1 MPAQQREHV
10 LLVEDNK
17 PNQLLA
23 VAVLT
28 RLGYR
33 ADVVDNGREAV
44 EAVMRGDY
52 AAVLMDCRLPE
63 MDGYRAT
70 AEIRR
75 REGPSRHT
83 PIIAMTASALPQDQ
97 ERCLAAGMDGY
108 IAKPMTLERVREV
121 LAHWVHGEAA
131 AAPADRAAAAGS
143 VLQHD
148 RLALLSKLDAAGERP
163 AVVARVVDAFL
174 TRVPADLAALRA
186 AARRGDATALGDAAH
201 DLKGAAAA
209 VGSTGMMHLCDEL
222 QALPGAAVATAAHEL
237 VRRLE
242 EEFERIRGALESAAG
257 RTEATR

>member
-1 MPAQQREHV
+1 MPGQRERV
-10 LLVEDNK
+10 LLVEDYK

-44 EAVMRGDY
+44 EAVVRGDY
-52 AAVLMDCRLPE
+52 AAVLMDCQLPE

-70 AEIRR
+70 GEIRR
-75 REGPSRHT
+75 REGPSRRT
-83 PIIAMTASALPQDQ
+83 PIIAMTASALPRDR

-108 IAKPMTLERVREV
+108 IAKPMMLEHVKEV
-121 LAHWVHGEAA
+121 LAHWIHGEAT
-131 AAPADRAAAAGS
+131 AAPADRAAAGS

-174 TRVPADLAALRA
+174 TRVPADLAELRA
-186 AARRGDATALGDAAH
+186 AAGRGDATALGDAAH

-209 VGSTGMMHLCDEL
+209 LGSTGMMRLCDEL
-222 QALPGAAVATAAHEL
+222 RALPSAAVATAAHEL
-237 VRRLE
+237 VRRLD
-242 EEFERIRGALESAAG
+242 EEFGRVRGALEAAAG
-257 RTEATR
+257 CTEAR

>member
-1 MPAQQREHV
+1 V
-10 LLVEDNK
+10 LLVEDNQ
-17 PNQLLA
+17 PNQILA

-33 ADVVDNGREAV
+33 ADVVDNGRDAV
-44 EAVMRGDY
+44 DAVVGGDY

-63 MDGYRAT
+63 MDGYQAT

-75 REGPSRHT
+75 REGPARHT
-83 PIIAMTASALPQDQ
+83 PIIAMTASAIPHDQ
-97 ERCLAAGMDGY
+97 ERCLAAGMDDY
-108 IAKPMTLERVREV
+108 IAKPVMVEHIREV
-121 LAHWVHGEAA
+121 LAHWIHGEAA
-131 AAPADRAAAAGS
+131 ATPADRAVAAGS
-143 VLQHD
+143 VLQRD

-174 TRVPADLAALRA
+174 TRVPADLAELRA
-186 AARRGDATALGDAAH
+186 AVERGDATALGDAAH

-209 VGSTGMMHLCDEL
+209 VGSTGMMRLCDEL
-222 QALPGAAVATAAHEL
+222 QVLPSAAVATVAHEL

-242 EEFERIRGALESAAG
+242 EELERIRGALEVVAG